1 MAKVYSS
8 QNGVMRGRVGSTVYR
23 KGQNATTASQYQP
36 QVSNPKSDAQCIQ
49 RAAFNTAVQAQSALA
64 SIVDHSHKSLSGKRA
79 NLQRFVK
86 DNAERLRAIILAD
99 YYETANIPEL
109 LINLKG
115 VSGIQPAPYR
125 VSEGSLPFRP
135 TILVNNSDTEAGINI
150 GGSIATGI
158 NSQET
163 YAAVLRNMGI
173 APGDQLSL
181 ILVVSAGE
189 LAGSYSPEGVGTR
202 TYKNYQCHVLASRV
216 TFKAQ
221 IPEGFSGELTTD
233 NRWNPDLVVTEEG
246 DMAIGDSTSASVL
259 ALTDG
264 RMMEGEKIVAA
275 VVVRSAL
282 DINNKYD
289 YSTSVMVARQWD
301 SFDMGPEWAAKS
313 YGPGQ
318 SVRLGDQPFLDNPV
332 QTAATSEVKSES
344 VSVPGLPAVV
354 AGTITKTIEIPLPEE
369 PTAVVLNAQAAGGS
383 VLKAAN
389 AVGKAEGATLATWPK
404 AGSEVETSLLIGD
417 DNAYSDGTYSLML
430 KSSSARH
437 IIISGGYAIAGG
449 VRYTF

>member
-86 DNAERLRAIILAD
+86 DNTERLRAIILAD

-181 ILVVSAGE
+181 ILIVSAGE
-189 LAGSYSPEGVGTR
+189 LAGSYSPEGVGSR

-221 IPEGFSGELTTD
+221 IPEDFSGELTTD
-233 NRWNPDLVVTEEG
+233 NRWNHDLVVTEEG

-301 SFDMGPEWAAKS
+301 AFDMSPEWAAKS

-332 QTAATSEVKSES
+332 PATTTASGGGSATTITATYEEGNLPATVGTTDGRLVVPVPSMPASLRLNVRSGSDQQNTANIIGAQANTAVATFADHNSLLVTTAAKF
-344 VSVPGLPAVV
+344 V
-354 AGTITKTIEIPLPEE
+354 AGTGLQVDIKASDANIALLGG
-369 PTAVVLNAQAAGGS
+369 TAVC
-383 VLKAAN
+383 
-389 AVGKAEGATLATWPK
+389 
-404 AGSEVETSLLIGD
+404 
-417 DNAYSDGTYSLML
+417 
-430 KSSSARH
+430 
-437 IIISGGYAIAGG
+437 GG
-449 VRYTF
+449 VTYKF

>member
-135 TILVNNSDTEAGINI
+135 TTFVGGSDTEAGINI

-163 YAAVLRNMGI
+163 YAAVLRNMGL

-189 LAGSYSPEGVGTR
+189 LAGSYSPEGVGSR

-221 IPEGFSGELTTD
+221 IPEGFSGELRTD

-246 DMAIGDSTSASVL
+246 DMAIGDSTTTDVL

-264 RMMEGEKIVAA
+264 RMMAGEKVLAA

-282 DINNKYD
+282 DINGKFD
-289 YSTSVMVARQWD
+289 YSTSTMVAAQYD
-301 SFDMGPEWAAKS
+301 AFDLSPEWAAKS

-318 SVRLGDQPFLDNPV
+318 SVRLGDQPFLDNPI
-332 QTAATSEVKSES
+332 QAASTAGSSPSASASATFEGTALPASIDSKGGVLV
-344 VSVPGLPAVV
+344 VSGLPAEPTDVRV
-354 AGTITKTIEIPLPEE
+354 TIQGGGQSINLMGAQGSPAPAIWSGHGYALEEAPQYSNGTIRFSI
-369 PTAVVLNAQAAGGS
+369 AGASGDAALS
-383 VLKAAN
+383 IL
-389 AVGKAEGATLATWPK
+389 
-404 AGSEVETSLLIGD
+404 
-417 DNAYSDGTYSLML
+417 
-430 KSSSARH
+430 
-437 IIISGGYAIAGG
+437 GGYAFANGK
-449 VRYTF
+449 RYTF

>member
-1 MAKVYSS
+1 MARIYSS
-8 QNGVMRGRVGSTVYR
+8 QNGVMRGRIGSTVYR
-23 KGQNATTASQYQP
+23 KGQNATTAAQYQP

-49 RAAFNTAVQAQSALA
+49 RAAFATAVQAQSALA

-86 DNAERLRAIILAD
+86 DNTASLRAILLNA
-99 YYETANIPEL
+99 YAGENTPEV
-109 LINLKG
+109 IMNLKG
-115 VSGIQPAPYR
+115 VPGIQPAPYK

-135 TILVNNSDTEAGINI
+135 TIWVGDSDTEAGINI
-150 GGSIATGI
+150 SGSIATGI

-163 YAAVLRNMGI
+163 YAAVLRNMGL

-181 ILVVSAGE
+181 ILIVSAGE
-189 LAGSYSPEGVGTR
+189 LAGSYNPVGTHL
-202 TYKNYQCHVLASRV
+202 YKNYQCHVLASRV

-221 IPEGFSGELTTD
+221 IPDDFSGELTTD

-246 DMAIGDSTSASVL
+246 DMAIGDSTTAAIL

-264 RMMEGEKIVAA
+264 RLMDGEKVLAA

-289 YSTSVMVARQWD
+289 YSTSTMVASGWD
-301 SFDMGPEWAAKS
+301 GSDMSPDWAARS

-332 QTAATSEVKSES
+332 QTQSTS
-344 VSVPGLPAVV
+344 VSPSASIRALFEDEEMPTPIASNGGSLVLPVPAMPTSVRLNLRYNNVQAMSSNLIGAG
-354 AGTITKTIEIPLPEE
+354 AGTAVCTFADDTKLNVTDAGVFDAENGFSIQLASSGADITLLGG
-369 PTAVVLNAQAAGGS
+369 TAVCNGV
-383 VLKAAN
+383 
-389 AVGKAEGATLATWPK
+389 
-404 AGSEVETSLLIGD
+404 
-417 DNAYSDGTYSLML
+417 TYT
-430 KSSSARH
+430 
-437 IIISGGYAIAGG
+437 Y
-449 VRYTF
+449 

>member
-23 KGQNATTASQYQP
+23 KGQKATTASQYQP

-135 TILVNNSDTEAGINI
+135 TILVGNSDTEAGINI

-163 YAAVLRNMGI
+163 YAAVLRNMGL

-189 LAGSYSPEGVGTR
+189 LAGSYSPEGVGSR

-246 DMAIGDSTSASVL
+246 DMAIGDSTSTSVL

-282 DINNKYD
+282 DVNNKYD

-301 SFDMGPEWAAKS
+301 AFDMDPEWAAKS

-332 QTAATSEVKSES
+332 QAASTSESPAVTIAATFGEASLPASVGTDGDVLQIPFPTLPTSLRLNIRYNNAQMNTSNIIGVSDGATVAKFADNNSLIVSDSARFDQGMLVDLKASTAA
-344 VSVPGLPAVV
+344 
-354 AGTITKTIEIPLPEE
+354 ITLLGG
-369 PTAVVLNAQAAGGS
+369 TAVCNGV
-383 VLKAAN
+383 
-389 AVGKAEGATLATWPK
+389 
-404 AGSEVETSLLIGD
+404 
-417 DNAYSDGTYSLML
+417 TY
-430 KSSSARH
+430 K
-437 IIISGGYAIAGG
+437 
-449 VRYTF
+449 F

>member
-1 MAKVYSS
+1 MARVYSS
-8 QNGVMRGRVGSTVYR
+8 QNGVIRGRVGSTVYR

-49 RAAFNTAVQAQSALA
+49 RAAFNTAVQAQSALS

-86 DNAERLRAIILAD
+86 SNAELLRAIIIND
-99 YYETANIPEL
+99 YNGENVPEVL
-109 LINLKG
+109 LNLKG
-115 VSGIQPAPYR
+115 VPGIQPAPYR

-135 TILVNNSDTEAGINI
+135 TIWVGNSDTEAGINI

-163 YAAVLRNMGI
+163 YAAVLRNMGLI
-173 APGDQLSL
+173 PGDQLSL
-181 ILVVSAGE
+181 ILIVSAGE
-189 LAGSYSPEGVGTR
+189 LAGSYSPEGVGTH

-221 IPEGFSGELTTD
+221 IPEEFSGELTTD
-233 NRWNPDLVVTEEG
+233 NRWNHDLVVTEEG

-282 DINNKYD
+282 DINGKYD
-289 YSTSVMVARQWD
+289 YSTSTMIAQQFP
-301 SFDMGPEWAAKS
+301 FDMGPKWAAKS

-332 QTAATSEVKSES
+332 PATTTASEGSAITIAANYEESNLPADVGMVSGRLVVPVPSMPATLRLNVRYNSVQQNTANIIGAQVNTAVATFADNNSLLVTAAARFVEGQ
-344 VSVPGLPAVV
+344 GLQVDIKASD
-354 AGTITKTIEIPLPEE
+354 AKIALLGG
-369 PTAVVLNAQAAGGS
+369 TAVCNGV
-383 VLKAAN
+383 
-389 AVGKAEGATLATWPK
+389 
-404 AGSEVETSLLIGD
+404 
-417 DNAYSDGTYSLML
+417 TY
-430 KSSSARH
+430 K
-437 IIISGGYAIAGG
+437 
-449 VRYTF
+449 F

>member
-36 QVSNPKSDAQCIQ
+36 RVSNPKSDAQCIQ

-332 QTAATSEVKSES
+332 QATNTSGSSSITISATYDGNAMPATISSEDGPLALPLPAMPTSVRLNIRYNNEQAQSANLIGVQAGTAVHTFADNTSLKVSSAATWLKDVCQIDLISS
-344 VSVPGLPAVV
+344 G
-354 AGTITKTIEIPLPEE
+354 AGITLLGG
-369 PTAVVLNAQAAGGS
+369 TAVCNGV
-383 VLKAAN
+383 
-389 AVGKAEGATLATWPK
+389 
-404 AGSEVETSLLIGD
+404 
-417 DNAYSDGTYSLML
+417 TY
-430 KSSSARH
+430 K
-437 IIISGGYAIAGG
+437 
-449 VRYTF
+449 F

>member
-1 MAKVYSS
+1 MARVYSS

-86 DNAERLRAIILAD
+86 DNTELLRAILIKD
-99 YYETANIPEL
+99 YKGENVPEVL
-109 LINLKG
+109 LNLKG
-115 VSGIQPAPYR
+115 VPGIQPAPYR

-135 TILVNNSDTEAGINI
+135 TIWVGGSDTEAGINI
-150 GGSIATGI
+150 GGTIATGI

-163 YAAVLRNMGI
+163 YAAVLRNLGI

-181 ILVVSAGE
+181 ILIVSAGE
-189 LAGSYSPEGVGTR
+189 IAGSYNPMGTR
-202 TYKNYQCHVLASRV
+202 LYKNYQCHVLASRV

-221 IPEGFSGELTTD
+221 IPEGFSGELSTD

-264 RMMEGEKIVAA
+264 RMMAGEKIVAA
-275 VVVRSAL
+275 VVIRSAL
-282 DINNKYD
+282 DINGKFD
-289 YSTSVMVARQWD
+289 YSTSSMIAARFD
-301 SFDMGPEWAAKS
+301 PFDMDPKFAAQS

-332 QTAATSEVKSES
+332 QAGRVEAPTNALTLAATGVPNVVTSGLGIAIDVNATPAFSEM
-344 VSVPGLPAVV
+344 
-354 AGTITKTIEIPLPEE
+354 
-369 PTAVVLNAQAAGGS
+369 PTQVTLRLGR
-383 VLKAAN
+383 
-389 AVGKAEGATLATWPK
+389 EGATQTSFNLVGLSAGAPIAKGDLDDVLLAD
-404 AGSEVETSLLIGD
+404 ALVLGD
-417 DNAYSDGTYSLML
+417 DGSLSFSISCESGNAMVLGGTIV
-430 KSSSARH
+430 AN
-437 IIISGGYAIAGG
+437 G
-449 VRYTF
+449 VKATF

>member
-1 MAKVYSS
+1 MARVYSS

-99 YYETANIPEL
+99 YYGENVPEVL
-109 LINLKG
+109 LNLKG
-115 VSGIQPAPYR
+115 VPGIQPAPYR

-135 TILVNNSDTEAGINI
+135 TIWVDNSDTEAGINI

-163 YAAVLRNMGI
+163 YTAVLRNMGI

-189 LAGSYSPEGVGTR
+189 LAGSYSPEGVGSR

-221 IPEGFSGELTTD
+221 IPEDFSGELTTD

-246 DMAIGDSTSASVL
+246 DMALGDSTSASVL

-264 RMMEGEKIVAA
+264 RMMDGEKVVAA

-282 DINNKYD
+282 DINNKFD
-289 YSTSVMVARQWD
+289 YSTSTMIAQQFP
-301 SFDMGPEWAAKS
+301 FDMGPKWAAKS

-332 QTAATSEVKSES
+332 PATTTASAAPAQTITANYEEQNLPASVGTTDGRLVVPVPSMPASLRLNVQSGGVQQNSDNVIGKQANTAVATFPDHNSLLVTTAAKFVADK
-344 VSVPGLPAVV
+344 GLQVDIKASD
-354 AGTITKTIEIPLPEE
+354 ANIALLGG
-369 PTAVVLNAQAAGGS
+369 TAVC
-383 VLKAAN
+383 
-389 AVGKAEGATLATWPK
+389 
-404 AGSEVETSLLIGD
+404 
-417 DNAYSDGTYSLML
+417 
-430 KSSSARH
+430 
-437 IIISGGYAIAGG
+437 GG
-449 VRYTF
+449 VTYKF

>member
-1 MAKVYSS
+1 
-8 QNGVMRGRVGSTVYR
+8 MRGRVGSTVYR

-86 DNAERLRAIILAD
+86 SNTELLRAILIND
-99 YYETANIPEL
+99 YKGENVPEVL
-109 LINLKG
+109 LNLKG
-115 VSGIQPAPYR
+115 VPGIQPAPYK

-135 TILVNNSDTEAGINI
+135 TTWVGGSDTEAGINI
-150 GGSIATGI
+150 SGAITTGV

-181 ILVVSAGE
+181 ILIVSAGE
-189 LAGSYSPEGVGTR
+189 LAGSYSPEGVGTH
-202 TYKNYQCHVLASRV
+202 TYKNYLCHVLASRV

-246 DMAIGDSTSASVL
+246 DMTIGDSTSASVL

-264 RMMEGEKIVAA
+264 RMMDGEKIVAA

-282 DINNKYD
+282 DINNKFD
-289 YSTSVMVARQWD
+289 YSTSTMIAAQFP
-301 SFDMGPEWAAKS
+301 FDMGPKYAAQS

-332 QTAATSEVKSES
+332 QAGLVGEPAAASIPTEASNIPGAIAAGSS
-344 VSVPGLPAVV
+344 FSTNVSLPAAPTEIRFVLSKNGAQMTTNNLIGGQ
-354 AGTITKTIEIPLPEE
+354 AGD
-369 PTAVVLNAQAAGGS
+369 AVVTGQPVVLESAPAYDGS
-383 VLKAAN
+383 
-389 AVGKAEGATLATWPK
+389 TFI
-404 AGSEVETSLLIGD
+404 EVDMKIRDGETSAPFAVL
-417 DNAYSDGTYSLML
+417 S
-430 KSSSARH
+430 
-437 IIISGGYAIAGG
+437 GYAIADGQ
-449 VRYTF
+449 RYTF